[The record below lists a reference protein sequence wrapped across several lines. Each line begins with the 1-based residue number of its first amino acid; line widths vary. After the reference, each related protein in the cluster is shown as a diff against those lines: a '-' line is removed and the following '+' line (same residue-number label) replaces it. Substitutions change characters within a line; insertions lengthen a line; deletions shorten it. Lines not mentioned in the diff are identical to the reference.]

1 VSSGPARLRERTE
14 LILWDFDV
22 PVVTGLWQGSD
33 NSMAHAAGRLNCP
46 GGGTRPIAGRRN
58 AVAGDDVYR
67 TIRDRVSGYTGQ
79 FADYVL
85 LIPDLFLLATRLML
99 DPRVDK
105 KHKVYLGAAI
115 AYVVGPFNL
124 LTERVFGPLGYID
137 DLVVLVAALNMMLN
151 DIDKQIIAE
160 HWSGKADLLESIQKV
175 MAQADQ
181 FIGWGRIESILA
193 TLGIKRPGAPATS

>member
-1 VSSGPARLRERTE
+1 
-14 LILWDFDV
+14 
-22 PVVTGLWQGSD
+22 
-33 NSMAHAAGRLNCP
+33 
-46 GGGTRPIAGRRN
+46 
-58 AVAGDDVYR
+58 VAGDDVYR

>member
-1 VSSGPARLRERTE
+1 
-14 LILWDFDV
+14 
-22 PVVTGLWQGSD
+22 
-33 NSMAHAAGRLNCP
+33 
-46 GGGTRPIAGRRN
+46 
-58 AVAGDDVYR
+58 VAGDDVYR

-85 LIPDLFLLATRLML
+85 LVPDLFLLATRLML

-105 KHKVYLGAAI
+105 KHKVYLGAAL

-124 LTERVFGPLGYID
+124 LTERVFGPLGYLD

-175 MAQADQ
+175 IAQADQ
-181 FIGWGRIESILA
+181 FIGWGRIESILTA
-193 TLGIKRPGAPATS
+193 LGIKRPTAPAAS